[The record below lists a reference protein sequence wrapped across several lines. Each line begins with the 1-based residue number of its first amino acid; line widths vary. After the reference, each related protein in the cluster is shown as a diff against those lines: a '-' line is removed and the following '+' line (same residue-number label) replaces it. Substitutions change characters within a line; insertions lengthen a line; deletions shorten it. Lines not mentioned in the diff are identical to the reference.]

1 MEGFKRI
8 SPTYTTTKKTR
19 RWTLFSCGICFRPS
33 TPRRAPTPAHRPYL
47 ETNRHRHPLL
57 DPLHLPANARASPP
71 HLTRKPRPPAS
82 SAALSPRPLSPG
94 RRRAP
99 RPPSAVRRSRLARRA
114 PPRLARR
121 APSAALAS
129 PVKRRPSTRLG
140 GCHPPSAVRREARAP
155 CPARPACQP
164 EPCTADHQRH
174 SSLDTRA
181 PAAPSPRHRA
191 LGHRPTAPLPLGLSD
206 RRFSSDQTRRVESLK
221 IRAAGPAALNRRS
234 SHGLQKQS
242 RTAASRSPL
251 FLSWT
256 LAPAFQHPTPSG
268 RSAPEL
274 PSFCPCVGVWSF

>member
-1 MEGFKRI
+1 MDIIFVRHLLSSVYPTPCAHACASSVLGNKQTPP
-8 SPTYTTTKKTR
+8 SPPRSPPPSCERTR
-19 RWTLFSCGICFRPS
+19 LASSPHPQASPASVF
-33 TPRRAPTPAHRPYL
+33 RRAL
-47 ETNRHRHPLL
+47 
-57 DPLHLPANARASPP
+57 ASPAE
-71 HLTRKPRPPAS
+71 PRPPPSAS
-82 SAALSPRPLSPG
+82 TAERRPPLSPHPPS
-94 RRRAP
+94 AASP
-99 RPPSAVRRSRLARRA
+99 RPPSAVRRSRLARQ
-114 PPRLARR
+114 